1 MSKAKKRKNFLVAC
15 MFMLPFLILYTVFT
29 IWPVGEGIYVSLHNW
44 SMMGKQKFVGL
55 DNYKRFLNDRHFRN
69 TLGNTC
75 KFVVITTPMLVL
87 TAMGTAM
94 LANRATRMKKSLR
107 IAYYIPSIL
116 SVSAASFIAK
126 NVFSPYTGL
135 INGLLHSLHIIPA
148 STEIQFLQDTNLAWV
163 SVTTMTTWWT
173 VGFSMMLFISALQD
187 IPKDIYEAAAIDG
200 ASKFQVLRRI
210 EIPLIK
216 STTWLV
222 FLLQMIACF
231 KVFGQIDLI
240 TGGGPANATRPI
252 IQYIYETAF
261 EKNKLGYAASMSY
274 VLFAILLVL
283 SLVQQF
289 VQRRGDKG

>member
-55 DNYKRFLNDRHFRN
+55 DNYKRFLNDRHFWN

-135 INGLLHSLHIIPA
+135 INGLLHALHIIPA

-187 IPKDIYEAAAIDG
+187 IPKDIYEAASIDG

>member
-15 MFMLPFLILYTVFT
+15 AFMLPFFVLYTVFT

-44 SMMGKQKFVGL
+44 SMMGKQKFVGF
-55 DNYKRFLNDRHFRN
+55 DNYTKFLKDRHFWS

-75 KFVVITTPMLVL
+75 KFVLITTPMLVV
-87 TAMGTAM
+87 TAMALAM
-94 LANRATRMKKSLR
+94 LANRKTHMKKSLR

-135 INGLLHSLHIIPA
+135 LNGLLHAFHILP
-148 STEIQFLQDTNLAWV
+148 SGTELQFLQDTNLAWV
-163 SVTTMTTWWT
+163 SVTSMTTWWT

-187 IPKDIYEAAAIDG
+187 IPADIYEAAAIDG
-200 ASKFQVLRRI
+200 ATRLQTLLKI

-222 FLLQMIACF
+222 FLLQMIASF

-261 EKNKLGYAASMSY
+261 EKNKMGYAAAMSY
-274 VLFAILLVL
+274 VLFGILLLL
-283 SLVQQF
+283 SLVQMV
-289 VQRRGDKG
+289 VQRRGDK

>member
-1 MSKAKKRKNFLVAC
+1 MVAC
-15 MFMLPFLILYTVFT
+15 AFMLPFFVLYTVFT

-44 SMMGKQKFVGL
+44 SMMGKQKFVGF
-55 DNYKRFLNDRHFRN
+55 DNYTKFLKDRHFWS

-75 KFVVITTPMLVL
+75 KFVLITTPMLVV
-87 TAMGTAM
+87 TAMALAM
-94 LANRATRMKKSLR
+94 LANRKTHMKKSLR

-135 INGLLHSLHIIPA
+135 LNGLLHAFHILP
-148 STEIQFLQDTNLAWV
+148 SGTELQFLQDTNLAWV
-163 SVTTMTTWWT
+163 SVTSMTTWWT

-187 IPKDIYEAAAIDG
+187 IPADIYEAAAIDG
-200 ASKFQVLRRI
+200 ATRLQTLLKI

-222 FLLQMIACF
+222 FLLQMIASF

-261 EKNKLGYAASMSY
+261 EKNKMGYAAAMSY
-274 VLFAILLVL
+274 VLFGILLLL
-283 SLVQQF
+283 SLVQMV
-289 VQRRGDKG
+289 VQRRGDK

>member
-1 MSKAKKRKNFLVAC
+1 
-15 MFMLPFLILYTVFT
+15 
-29 IWPVGEGIYVSLHNW
+29 
-44 SMMGKQKFVGL
+44 
-55 DNYKRFLNDRHFRN
+55 
-69 TLGNTC
+69 NTC
-75 KFVVITTPMLVL
+75 KFVVITTPMLVV
-87 TAMGTAM
+87 TAMGLAM
-94 LANRATRMKKSLR
+94 LANRGTRMKKSLR
-107 IAYYIPSIL
+107 IAYYLPSIL
-116 SVSAASFIAK
+116 SVSVASFIAK

-135 INGLLHSLHIIPA
+135 LNGLLHAFHILP
-148 STEIQFLQDTNLAWV
+148 SGTEIQFLQDTNLAWV

-187 IPKDIYEAAAIDG
+187 IPRDIYEAAAIDG
-200 ASKFQVLRRI
+200 ASKLQVLTRI

-240 TGGGPANATRPI
+240 TGGGPANSTRPI

-261 EKNKLGYAASMSY
+261 EKNKMGYAAAMSY

-289 VQRRGDKG
+289 IQRRGEKS